1 MTISTAAIRH
11 SPHAYRV
18 PLASNRA
25 VEALPAV
32 RAGCRVGT
40 TPVKLAVHPIPGVSL
55 RYWHPLTE
63 SPTVFV
69 IDDDANVRT
78 SIEGPLEE
86 AGFRAI
92 AFEKAEDFLR
102 DARFDGPCCI
112 ILDVSLP
119 GISGLDFQQQ
129 LRKAGV
135 RTPIIFLTAH
145 GDMILR
151 QSLVHLACQSAF
163 ESRPRQL
170 IEDRRALLCKRRSVA
185 SGFSRNRGLWTS
197 PRPRYRLIAP
207 D

>member
-1 MTISTAAIRH
+1 MIATTSSHSRH
-11 SPHAYRV
+11 KFSWTPHLRRQRV
-18 PLASNRA
+18 AGPASLVWLRQIHLKGNRA
-25 VEALPAV
+25 RRKISRAMRGSMAPA
-32 RAGCRVGT
+32 A
-40 TPVKLAVHPIPGVSL
+40 S
-55 RYWHPLTE
+55 
-63 SPTVFV
+63 F
-69 IDDDANVRT
+69 
-78 SIEGPLEE
+78 
-86 AGFRAI
+86 
-92 AFEKAEDFLR
+92 
-102 DARFDGPCCI
+102 
-112 ILDVSLP
+112 LDVSLP

-145 GDMILR
+145 GDMIPR

-163 ESRPRQL
+163 DSKPRQL